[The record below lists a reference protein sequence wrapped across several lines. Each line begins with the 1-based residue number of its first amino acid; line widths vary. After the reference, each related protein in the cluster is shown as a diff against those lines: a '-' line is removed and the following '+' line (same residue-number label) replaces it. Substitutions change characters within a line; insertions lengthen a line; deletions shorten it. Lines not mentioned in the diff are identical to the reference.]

1 MNRSRDKQLPRRGI
15 VTVLVIVILIMITA
29 MTAELVRR
37 TMTDRRQV
45 RREHELQQA
54 VQLAE
59 SGLLIAENRL
69 AADPEYSDQT
79 IEFPAGA
86 LHASH
91 TGQLR
96 ISVKDNLVK
105 ATARYPDQSDSPV
118 QITRTRKVNQ

>member
-29 MTAELVRR
+29 MTAELVHR

-59 SGLLIAENRL
+59 SGLLIAENQL
-69 AADPEYSDQT
+69 AADPEYSGQT

-96 ISVKDNLVK
+96 ISVKDNVVK